1 MQLRYLMCGFS
12 TSNVTRQGPN
22 RINALL
28 KPVWLHMKSVICDL
42 VPDPIN
48 SRCWWSCVRAQ
59 EMQPKVFVEGDR
71 GKQLTGVMFDGP
83 FGWAI
88 VELKGV
94 SASTVTY
101 KMDMLVIRLAIV
113 FWEINWIDRM
123 QVIRLSMYQS
133 TTLESS
139 CRGLCVEQKVGM
151 FIKHYQI
158 ILSKISHG
166 TIILVNCFLDIL
178 R

>member
-1 MQLRYLMCGFS
+1 MTWFQTQATQDAGGVVLELRKCSPRCLLR
-12 TSNVTRQGPN
+12 VT
-22 RINALL
+22 
-28 KPVWLHMKSVICDL
+28 
-42 VPDPIN
+42 
-48 SRCWWSCVRAQ
+48 
-59 EMQPKVFVEGDR
+59 E

-139 CRGLCVEQKVGM
+139 CRGLCVE
-151 FIKHYQI
+151 
-158 ILSKISHG
+158 
-166 TIILVNCFLDIL
+166 
-178 R
+178 